1 MAWDNDVL
9 VYRYDYW
16 SELAQ
21 SHIESRDFAT
31 LDTIKAG
38 LGTPIH
44 SSEKRVPRADV
55 MGGFFVPPRKK
66 PALEE

>member
-1 MAWDNDVL
+1 MAWDNVL

-21 SHIESRDFAT
+21 THKESREFAT
-31 LDTIKAG
+31 LETIKAG

-44 SSEKRVPRADV
+44 ASEKRVPRADV
-55 MGGFFVPPRKK
+55 MDGFFVPVREK